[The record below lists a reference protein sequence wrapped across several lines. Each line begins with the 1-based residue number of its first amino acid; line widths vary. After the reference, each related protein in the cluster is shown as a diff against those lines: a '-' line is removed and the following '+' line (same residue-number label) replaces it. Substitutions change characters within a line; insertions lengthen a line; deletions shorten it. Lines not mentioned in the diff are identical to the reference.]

1 MQLSATKKLVF
12 CAICVALCVVLPM
25 AFHALG
31 SGTVFLPMHVPVLLS
46 GLVYTWPYAEDCGQL
61 RPLLSTEL
69 TGMPA
74 AAVLPSMMA
83 ELAVYGLVT
92 ALVMRLVHTGRLYGD
107 LYIALCCAIPMGA
120 WAATLIAMKGYSL
133 TGEKMKEIQAVNA
146 CRRDTVATG
155 MKLQDAMEK
164 WQPDD
169 QLPAEYRA

>member
-31 SGTVFLPMHVPVLLS
+31 SGTVFLPMHVPLLLC
-46 GLVYTWPYAEDCGQL
+46 GLVCTWPYGVVCGL
-61 RPLLSTEL
+61 LGPLLSSVL

-107 LYIALCCAIPMGA
+107 LYIALGVVKALTFPAGSWSMAA
-120 WAATLIAMKGYSL
+120 WVSAHILLSWPGTLIQLALLPTLVVAL
-133 TGEKMKEIQAVNA
+133 TKARLV
-146 CRRDTVATG
+146 
-155 MKLQDAMEK
+155 
-164 WQPDD
+164 P
-169 QLPAEYRA
+169 PHY

>member
-31 SGTVFLPMHVPVLLS
+31 SGTVFLPMHVPVLLC
-46 GLVYTWPYAEDCGQL
+46 GLVCTWPYGVVCGL
-61 RPLLSTEL
+61 LGPLLSSVL

-107 LYIALCCAIPMGA
+107 LYIAHILISWPG
-120 WAATLIAMKGYSL
+120 TLIQLALLPTLVVAL
-133 TGEKMKEIQAVNA
+133 TKARLVPP
-146 CRRDTVATG
+146 R
-155 MKLQDAMEK
+155 
-164 WQPDD
+164 
-169 QLPAEYRA
+169 Y

>member
-31 SGTVFLPMHVPVLLS
+31 SGTVFLPMHVPVLLC
-46 GLVYTWPYAEDCGQL
+46 GLVCTWPYGVVCGL
-61 RPLLSTEL
+61 LGPLLSSVL

-107 LYIALCCAIPMGA
+107 LYIALCCAIPCSSQKTSSA
-120 WAATLIAMKGYSL
+120 
-133 TGEKMKEIQAVNA
+133 
-146 CRRDTVATG
+146 
-155 MKLQDAMEK
+155 
-164 WQPDD
+164 
-169 QLPAEYRA
+169 

>member
-31 SGTVFLPMHVPVLLS
+31 SGTVFLPMHVPVLLC
-46 GLVYTWPYAEDCGQL
+46 GLVCTWPYGVVCGL
-61 RPLLSTEL
+61 LGPLLSSVL

-107 LYIALCCAIPMGA
+107 LYIALCCASPCGPS
-120 WAATLIAMKGYSL
+120 T
-133 TGEKMKEIQAVNA
+133 
-146 CRRDTVATG
+146 
-155 MKLQDAMEK
+155 
-164 WQPDD
+164 
-169 QLPAEYRA
+169 